1 MFKKYWECSG
11 NGVLGSFLVIYIFTS
26 LFSQRG
32 QTLQSSFLSCLSR
45 MDISLQLSALR
56 VHQKKTTTQFFILL
70 NCCLYIYILNSSFN
84 ASCNN
89 FLTFISFFFYK
100 RYNIFKGRAN
110 GWDIIHPFRKYQI
123 LLTLWVA
130 ALSVFSPEDILKYRS
145 CINFFQ
151 LLLFIPTQ

>member
-32 QTLQSSFLSCLSR
+32 QTQQSSFLGCSPR
-45 MDISLQLSALR
+45 MYIFLQLSALS

-89 FLTFISFFFYK
+89 FFTFIYLFISFSIILQYT
-100 RYNIFKGRAN
+100 IFKGRAN
-110 GWDIIHPFRKYQI
+110 GWTIVHPFRKYQR
-123 LLTLWVA
+123 LLTLRVA
-130 ALSVFSPEDILKYRS
+130 TLSVF
-145 CINFFQ
+145 
-151 LLLFIPTQ
+151 LLLLKIF